1 MDLGLKGRVA
11 LVAAASQGLGRAS
24 AAALASEGARVAILS
39 RRQQEIESTAKEIGA
54 EIGVVC
60 DLSSAESIA
69 QAVLNVQQ
77 KLGDV
82 SILVNNC
89 GGPPPGTF
97 DGITET
103 QWYASFEQV
112 FLSALRLTRAV
123 LPAMRMARWGRI
135 INIVSSSVEQPIPG
149 LIVSNAFRPALAGWA
164 KTLAS
169 EVAAD
174 NVLVNCVE
182 PGRILTARTEAID
195 RATAEKSG
203 RPLEEVRK
211 EKVSA
216 VPLGRYGAPEEFGS
230 VVALLASER
239 ASYLTGS
246 LFRVDGGMVS
256 AL

>member
-24 AAALASEGARVAILS
+24 AAALAAEGARVAIMS
-39 RRQQEIESTAKEIGA
+39 RRQQEIGATAREIGA
-54 EIGVVC
+54 ETGVVC
-60 DLSSAESIA
+60 DLASAESIA

-77 KLGDV
+77 KLGDI

-97 DGITET
+97 DSITET

-123 LPAMRMARWGRI
+123 LPAMRIARWGRV

-174 NVLVNCVE
+174 NILVSCVE

-195 RATAEKSG
+195 RAAAEKSG

-211 EKVSA
+211 EKVAA
-216 VPLGRYGAPEEFGS
+216 VPLGRYGAAEEFGS
-230 VVALLASER
+230 MVAFLASER